1 MNSDR
6 SDFVSAGDPTLVT
19 SYFRAGVRP
28 CRSHVKRKRI
38 SPPGCTNSM
47 FLHIAQSFLRF
58 PLQKRK
64 TTINNTSKKH
74 LEVDSIEYMLGL
86 M

>member
-1 MNSDR
+1 MNSDQ

-28 CRSHVKRKRI
+28 YRSLVKRKRI

-47 FLHIAQSFLRF
+47 FLHIAQSFLLF

-64 TTINNTSKKH
+64 TAINNTSKKD
-74 LEVDSIEYMLGL
+74 LEVDSIDYMIGL

>member
-1 MNSDR
+1 
-6 SDFVSAGDPTLVT
+6 
-19 SYFRAGVRP
+19 
-28 CRSHVKRKRI
+28 
-38 SPPGCTNSM
+38 M
-47 FLHIAQSFLRF
+47 FLHIAQSFLLF

-64 TTINNTSKKH
+64 TAINNTSKKD